1 MSLRNRPTLVSFVA
15 LLVSGTVAAV
25 LLGYGALVLAGAFL
39 SGTLVAALT
48 ELAFPLLPL
57 FILSVVVAVLSTVGV
72 VYGLAKRVTVLRGG
86 RIESVAR
93 RAEAAVPLLR
103 RLGVADAV
111 AEPEP
116 TPEERRQNAIES
128 LKRRYID
135 DEISDA
141 EFERRLDRLVSSDA
155 ATHTDATRT
164 DTAAYTDADATAA
177 RTARERVAA
186 EDERR

>member
-1 MSLRNRPTLVSFVA
+1 MSLRNRPTLVSFAA

-25 LLGYGALVLAGAFL
+25 LLGYGALVLAGALL
-39 SGTLVAALT
+39 SGTFVAALS

-57 FILSVVVAVLSTVGV
+57 FTLSVVVAVLSSVGV
-72 VYGLAKRVTVLRGG
+72 VYGLARRVTVPRGG

-93 RAEAAVPLLR
+93 GAEAAVPPLR

-111 AEPEP
+111 AEPKP
-116 TPEERRQNAIES
+116 TPEERRQNAIET
-128 LKRRYID
+128 LKRRYVN

-141 EFERRLDRLVSSDA
+141 EFERKLGRLVS
-155 ATHTDATRT
+155 TDAGT
-164 DTAAYTDADATAA
+164 DDDANAAPA
-177 RTARERVAA
+177 ARERVAV